1 MTQLSPNTVAYDQI
15 YTILTRFIDQHR
27 RNEFTNNK
35 EFAAE
40 YQNLINFLNTNLSRT
55 IKSVRPLHKRGASSI
70 C

>member
-27 RNEFTNNK
+27 ANEFTNNK

-40 YQNLINFLNTNLSRT
+40 YQSIINFLNTNLSRT
-55 IKSVRPLHKRGASSI
+55 FKPIRSLYKRRTTSI